1 MRLPITRERIRN
13 HLHYAW
19 WQYAALIAGAII
31 FWNLLYTTTR
41 YRTPEYLKVEFY
53 CEAAATNEDMDRIDA
68 MLEEVRQQHMPD
80 MEEVTFTTV
89 GYDDTYGQMQLMV
102 WMAAGQGDLYMLS
115 TEKFLGVADQGS
127 MIDLQ
132 PYVDSGLLNVEGIDL
147 SAGYVTISDTG
158 ERILAGIPADSLS
171 GFHDYALVGE
181 DHVLS
186 ILNDC
191 GSEEN
196 TLKLLN
202 WFLENMK

>member
-13 HLHYAW
+13 HLTYAW
-19 WQYAALIAGAII
+19 WQYALLIVGAIV
-31 FWNLLYTTTR
+31 FWNLIYTTTR
-41 YRTPEYLKVEFY
+41 YRTPEHLKVEFY
-53 CEAAATNEDMDRIDA
+53 CEAAVMTEDMDRIDA
-68 MLEEVRQQHMPD
+68 MLEDVRRQHMPD
-80 MEEVTFTTV
+80 MEEVTFTSV

-115 TEKFLGVADQGS
+115 TEKFLDVADQGS

-147 SAGYVTISDTG
+147 SAGYITLSETG
-158 ERILAGIPADSLS
+158 EKILAGIPADSLS

-186 ILNDC
+186 ILTGCGNEDC
-191 GSEEN
+191 
-196 TLKLLN
+196 TLTLLN